1 MIWMSVTARDVPS
14 PSTRPSITRTR
25 PSIMQYSA
33 VTRPHVI
40 TLMFIGPNM
49 KMCAVT
55 HITAAF
61 LQKIRFSS
69 EKKYYCAMLQ
79 NLQCSGIRVRVD
91 RCLWCHSQLLC
102 LNSLCFAVLQIN
114 TILFG
119 LHCCWVEDSICVL
132 ALLLKSLWD
141 AHCTFSWVNITV
153 RKHFIVVFIL
163 RIYSMYAKELNG
175 SVTL

>member
-1 MIWMSVTARDVPS
+1 MLLFCYYLFHYFTVLFYYFTVQFKKCYYFTVLCQGWIRDVPS
-14 PSTRPSITRTR
+14 RVRVLDRVLQVFITRTR

-61 LQKIRFSS
+61 LQKVRFSS

-79 NLQCSGIRVRVD
+79 NLPCSGIRVRVD
-91 RCLWCHSQLLC
+91 RCL
-102 LNSLCFAVLQIN
+102 
-114 TILFG
+114 
-119 LHCCWVEDSICVL
+119 
-132 ALLLKSLWD
+132 
-141 AHCTFSWVNITV
+141 
-153 RKHFIVVFIL
+153 
-163 RIYSMYAKELNG
+163 
-175 SVTL
+175 